1 MLRSDMNMEDLVK
14 EFNSIL
20 AERDAALTE
29 LVERNT
35 LLANENA
42 DLRATLARFV
52 ADKTVVFE
60 PEFEIDL
67 AKPN

>member
-1 MLRSDMNMEDLVK
+1 VLRSDMNMEDLVK

-42 DLRATLARFV
+42 DLRATLSRFV

-67 AKPN
+67 IKPN